1 MKTKYVTKIELG
13 DVLTNI
19 KINESTVLDEV
30 FVVFVRNNNIT
41 RLKPRRMSALPV
53 ALLSYTGPDDNE
65 TYEVYATSRNA
76 CLAYEPKGEYI
87 DCGTKLTH
95 VFIMRSP

>member
-1 MKTKYVTKIELG
+1 MKTKYVTKIEMG
-13 DVLTNI
+13 DGFTNV
-19 KINESTVLDEV
+19 KIDEDTILDEV
-30 FVVFVRNNNIT
+30 FVVFVKNDNVA
-41 RLKPRRMSALPV
+41 RLKPRRRRALPV
-53 ALLSYTGPDDNE
+53 AVLSYTGPGNNE
-65 TYEVYATSRNA
+65 IYEVYATSRNA